1 MPWYRKTHT
10 TTSTQHAQYIKKMV
24 KIVLVGFLP
33 DSHGRSCVA
42 HPFGCGNA
50 LLESEGNGVGRL
62 VRLCLVEETHLAGYE
77 VRGDGTDGCRVCF
90 TPREYAIGEN
100 SQRLDGCLLRIMEVF
115 LPDSENRSMRAL
127 YHRNRGYAYAE
138 TVETF

>member
-1 MPWYRKTHT
+1 
-10 TTSTQHAQYIKKMV
+10 MV
-24 KIVLVGFLP
+24 KIILVSFLQ
-33 DSHGRSCVA
+33 DGHGRSYDA
-42 HPFGCGNA
+42 HLFGCKNS
-50 LLESEGNGVGRL
+50 LLESEGSGVGRL
-62 VRLCLVEETHLAGYE
+62 VRLHLVKGTHLAGYE

-100 SQRLDGCLLRIMEVF
+100 SQRLDGCLLRITEVL